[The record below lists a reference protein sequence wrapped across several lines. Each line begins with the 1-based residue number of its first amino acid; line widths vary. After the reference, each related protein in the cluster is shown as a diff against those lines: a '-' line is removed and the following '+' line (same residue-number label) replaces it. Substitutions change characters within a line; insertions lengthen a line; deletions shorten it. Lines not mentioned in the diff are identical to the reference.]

1 MKRREF
7 VRGFVG
13 AALAYPLGTRWASGA
28 QASDVMAKALSGD
41 AVAIAA
47 GDIDQLAASLR
58 GRVLLP
64 GNDGYDAARRLWN
77 GMFDRRPALIASCA
91 SPSDVRAS
99 VDFARAHGLL
109 TAVRGGGH
117 SATGKSSCD
126 GGLMIDLSP
135 MRAVRVDPDQ
145 RTARVEGGALLGDLD
160 HETRAFGL
168 VTTAG
173 TVSHTG
179 AGGLT
184 LGGGLGRVGRHFG
197 LACDNLVA
205 ADVVTADGRLLEAS
219 DKLNPDLFWGLR
231 GGSGN
236 FGVATSLEYRLHEMD
251 PTILGG
257 QLIWPIEQARD
268 VLTHFAEF
276 SQTSPDEL
284 NTDVY
289 VTTMPG
295 APPAVMVELCWS
307 GDAARGAQVI
317 EPLRRFGKPIR
328 DTVQP
333 MLYVDLQRSGDQ
345 FNAYGVRHYG
355 KAGFGQ
361 RLDADVIKA
370 LVDAFN
376 SAPVDLTI
384 ILQQAGGAI
393 GRVPVEAT
401 AFTNRD
407 AQYWMMVMSNW
418 HDAAEDE
425 RRMENVKRG
434 WKNVEPF
441 TSGYYVNALTN
452 DEESRARLVYGK
464 NYDRLVTV
472 KNRYDPM
479 NLFRLNA
486 NVLPTVKP
494 G

>member
-1 MKRREF
+1 MKRRDF
-7 VRGFVG
+7 VRWSVG
-13 AALAYPLGTRWASGA
+13 AALAAPLGTRWAFGA
-28 QASDVMAKALSGD
+28 PAADVMAKTLSGD
-41 AVAIAA
+41 PIAIAA
-47 GDIDQLAASLR
+47 GEVDQLAASLR

-64 GNDGYDAARRLWN
+64 GNDGYDSARKLWN
-77 GMFDRRPALIASCA
+77 GAFDRHPGLIAMCEG
-91 SPSDVRAS
+91 PTDVRAA
-99 VDFARAHGLL
+99 VDFARTHKLL

-126 GGLMIDLSP
+126 GGLMIDLAP
-135 MRAVRVDPDQ
+135 MRAVRVDPDE

-197 LACDNLVA
+197 LACDNLIA
-205 ADVVTADGRLLEAS
+205 ADVVTTDGRLVEAS
-219 DKLNPDLFWGLR
+219 EKNNPDLFWGLR

-236 FGVATSLEYRLHEMD
+236 FGVVTSFEYRLHEMD

-257 QLIWPIEQARD
+257 HLIWPIDQAKD

-276 SQTSPDEL
+276 SQRSPDEL
-284 NTDVY
+284 NTDIY
-289 VTTMPG
+289 LAAMPE
-295 APPAVMVELCWS
+295 APPAVIIEVCWS
-307 GDAARGAQVI
+307 GDHARGPQVI
-317 EPLRRFGKPIR
+317 EPLRRFGKTIR

-333 MLYVDLQRSGDQ
+333 MRYVDLQRSGDQ
-345 FNAYGVRHYG
+345 ANAYGIRHYG
-355 KAGFGQ
+355 KAGFSQ
-361 RLDADVIKA
+361 RLDADVIGA
-370 LVDAFN
+370 LLDAFN
-376 SAPVDLTI
+376 SAPTELMV

-393 GRVPVEAT
+393 GRVPIEAT

-407 AQYWMMVMSNW
+407 ARYWMMVMANW
-418 HDAAEDE
+418 RDAGEDQ
-425 RRMENVKRG
+425 RRMDNVRRA
-434 WKNVEPF
+434 WKGVEPF
-441 TSGYYVNALTN
+441 TSGFYVNALTG

-472 KNRYDPM
+472 KNRYDAM

-486 NVLPTVKP
+486 NVLPTTTP